1 MYVRYSDEPVL
12 LVWNEFTQSEWIV
25 YAKIVFTYYLWKRRE
40 LTSYVNVN
48 DIKTE
53 NNWLVFEPKAQPKG
67 GIILYPGAKVE
78 PEAYSY
84 YAQGLADNDY
94 LVIVPKVT
102 LNFALLDINQADVIM
117 DEFSDITS
125 WYVGGHSLGGVAAAT
140 YAYDNLEDIEGLIL
154 LASYP
159 SSSSDFSKTD
169 LPILSLYAEFDGL
182 TTTEKINDTEH
193 LLSSEA
199 TLYEVKGGNHAQF
212 GMYGS
217 QKGDGTATISNK
229 EQQEE
234 IMKETLTWLKISEG

>member
-1 MYVRYSDEPVL
+1 MKKFMISLGVL
-12 LVWNEFTQSEWIV
+12 LMIGILGITGFYIWSQQTYDASE
-25 YAKIVFTYYLWKRRE
+25 E

-53 NNWLVFEPKAQPKG
+53 NNWLVFEPREKPKG

-84 YAQGLADNDY
+84 YAQGLADNNY

-102 LNFALLDINQADVIM
+102 LNFALLDINQAEIIM
-117 DEFSDITS
+117 DEFNHITD

-140 YAYDNLEDIEGLIL
+140 YAYDHLEDIEGLIL

-159 SSSSDFSKTD
+159 SNSSDFSETD
-169 LPILSLYAEFDGL
+169 LPSLYAEFDGL
-182 TTTEKINDTEH
+182 TTPEKINDTKP

-199 TLYEVKGGNHAQF
+199 TLYEIKGGNHAQF

-217 QKGDGTATISNK
+217 QRGDGAATISSK
-229 EQQEE
+229 EQQDEMIE
-234 IMKETLTWLKISEG
+234 ETLKWMDLTE